1 MISLEIGCLQ
11 CSFFHIFEES
21 REIMRTHFLV
31 RDPAVISDLYGT
43 HREGCWHPSLPLL
56 PESGIGVLPYGFTQ
70 KNGQANPYQDIPGKN
85 QYGAFRAIFSQ
96 RL

>member
-21 REIMRTHFLV
+21 RAIMRTNFLV
-31 RDPAVISDLYGT
+31 RDPAVISDLYVT
-43 HREGCWHPSLPLL
+43 HREGWHPLLLPL

-70 KNGQANPYQDIPGKN
+70 KNGQANPYQDITGKN